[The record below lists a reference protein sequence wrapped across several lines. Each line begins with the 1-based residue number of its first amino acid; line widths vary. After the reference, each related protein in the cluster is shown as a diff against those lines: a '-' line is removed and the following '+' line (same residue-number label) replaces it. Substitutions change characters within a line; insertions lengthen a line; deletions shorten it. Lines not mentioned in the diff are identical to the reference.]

1 MTRWDEIKRAVGKNL
16 VLKFLAL
23 ILALAL
29 WFHISRKGQEYFSLT
44 LPVTVAHLPSH
55 LELKSSTPDQV
66 TLTLEGPPGLGS
78 RIRTDNLSILLDG
91 QSFKPG
97 RQSIHLK
104 RSMITLPTAV
114 SIVRFTPR
122 TVSLVLMPLF
132 RKTVPI
138 LPQFIGQEHGRITPL
153 KVRITPNQATIE
165 GDTTSLAGI
174 RFLKTRPIELSQLT
188 GNTQQTFNIPLMPPN
203 FSHVRLLSPLSVVVT
218 VDPVK
223 KTR

>member
-1 MTRWDEIKRAVGKNL
+1 MTRWEEIKRSIEKNL
-16 VLKFLAL
+16 FLKFLAL

-44 LPVTVAHLPSH
+44 IPVTVAHLPKN

-91 QSFKPG
+91 RSFNPG
-97 RQSIHLK
+97 RQIIHLT

-122 TVSLVLMPLF
+122 TISLVLMPLL
-132 RKTVPI
+132 RKSVPI

-153 KVRITPNQATIE
+153 RIRISPERAVIE
-165 GDTTSLAGI
+165 GDTTTLAKI
-174 RFLKTRPIELSQLT
+174 RFLKTRPIELSDLN
-188 GNTQQTFNIPLMPPN
+188 GGIHQTFNIPLLPPN
-203 FSHVRLLSPLSVVVT
+203 STQVRLISPLSVEVT
-218 VDPVK
+218 VDPIK
-223 KTR
+223 PTR